1 MEFEWDDA
9 KASSNLK
16 KHGISFVQ
24 SRQVF
29 DDPRKVDDLDNFL
42 EYGEERW
49 IVTGMSGLRLLTVVY
64 TMRQGFIRI
73 ISARKATKHE
83 EQDYY
88 QQTRS

>member
-1 MEFEWDDA
+1 MEFGWDDA

-16 KHGISFVQ
+16 KHGISFGQ